1 MELTQLTQAQEALML
16 HLQKEIESK
25 KEVTNRLRIAE
36 EDMEGHIAEID
47 RLEKLLKEKDS
58 EKNESDEPSI
68 ENDISRLEKEK
79 EELHN
84 NVESLKSKT
93 EEMAKSYEKEKEDLN
108 EKIIELQQKLS
119 QMEGEIESK
128 KAVEEELQTSEATRQ
143 KIVEERDEL
152 LKQITDGGQ
161 LDPVTTVDNNELQA
175 VVESLKVECLHRE
188 TENTELK
195 ETQQK
200 LQTEV
205 LNLEKSKQELEN
217 KLRDHDE
224 ESVKQKQEHVDEIKQ
239 LKDALE
245 ERQEGVS
252 EKKEIVELNV
262 ADKDSQAYANTDDNE
277 LVKENELL
285 KQELNT
291 LKPSIESLTN
301 DLQQL
306 SNEKVV
312 LQKSF
317 EQREVAWEEE
327 KNTLQQQL
335 YDSCLEA
342 SSFKV
347 SYENVCCS
355 RNHLSISA
363 FPCKDV
369 LVVLDLCLPGFVL
382 WIVGVSGVGGGG
394 FLHTDKLLEDTRQS
408 LNFLTSLSVFR
419 NRRNVHFEFV

>member
-36 EDMEGHIAEID
+36 EDMEGYIAEID

-58 EKNESDEPSI
+58 EKTDESDEPSI
-68 ENDISRLEKEK
+68 ENDISRLEEEK
-79 EELHN
+79 EELHK

-93 EEMAKSYEKEKEDLN
+93 EEMEKSYEKEKEDLN
-108 EKIIELQQKLS
+108 EKIFELQQKLS

-143 KIVEERDEL
+143 KIAEERDEL
-152 LKQITDGGQ
+152 LKQITDGGL
-161 LDPVTTVDNNELQA
+161 LDPVTTVSGDNNEFQA

-224 ESVKQKQEHVDEIKQ
+224 ESVKEKQEHIDEVKQ

-245 ERQEGVS
+245 EKQEGVS

-262 ADKDSQAYANTDDNE
+262 ADKDSQAYADTDDNE
-277 LVKENELL
+277 LVKEKDLL

-291 LKPSIESLTN
+291 LKPSIENLTN
-301 DLQQL
+301 DLQKL

-355 RNHLSISA
+355 KNHLSMSA

-369 LVVLDLCLPGFVL
+369 LVC
-382 WIVGVSGVGGGG
+382 S
-394 FLHTDKLLEDTRQS
+394 
-408 LNFLTSLSVFR
+408 
-419 NRRNVHFEFV
+419 